1 MSVPVPIPE
10 NLLSIVNLLTTLA
23 ETEPVVADHVAPI
36 MVTMFDFAMSSGKV
50 TDPKTWVRAME
61 GAIAYIE
68 TNHADDEWLS
78 RLPIN
83 ERGS

>member
-23 ETEPVVADHVAPI
+23 DTEPVVADHVAPI
-36 MVTMFDFAMSSGKV
+36 LVTMMDFAMTSGKV
-50 TDPKTWVRAME
+50 TDPKVWVRALE
-61 GAIAYIE
+61 GAVAFIE

-78 RLPIN
+78 RIPIN
-83 ERGS
+83 KE